1 MAASLSAEKWKT
13 FFDTD
18 GRLVDELGL
27 RKTIF
32 SCKWHDMQYLHS
44 IAGNGRP
51 LISLVRSLVG

>member
-1 MAASLSAEKWKT
+1 MNMAASLSAEKWKT

-32 SCKWHDMQYLHS
+32 SCKWYL
-44 IAGNGRP
+44 
-51 LISLVRSLVG
+51 LVVLLCVRH